1 MSEIFWK
8 YVRPIMAEFV
18 ATSMLVCNVCS
29 TPTTSAYILTNEHD
43 K

>member
-18 ATSMLVCNVCS
+18 ATSMLVFNVCS